1 MLFQK
6 YVLPCK
12 IEYLF
17 LNMNDFNAQLCKS
30 LDWFLY
36 DNGLHHE
43 RVNESLICLVIVST
57 TIWESE
63 NKVSQNFSRIL
74 RF

>member
-1 MLFQK
+1 
-6 YVLPCK
+6 
-12 IEYLF
+12 
-17 LNMNDFNAQLCKS
+17 MNDFNAQLCES
-30 LDWFLY
+30 RDWFLY

-43 RVNESLICLVIVST
+43 RVNESLICLVIVTT
-57 TIWESE
+57 TISESE